1 MTFLIITNIILII
14 CIIVLSGLLW
24 QHWNDRYTNN
34 LQTPKAVEKETN
46 IDAKY
51 AAKLEEL
58 NEIGDKIAEKSH
70 KLNDL
75 NEKSAAL
82 GQKMHQIEENIAILE
97 KNAAE
102 KRENVAK
109 EEENLKRLL
118 EEMRSA
124 NLRAAA
130 DFVGHGNQ
138 IQLSEIDKADIKKLR
153 VYVRGM
159 KCESAVCKAIW
170 ECYYRDQFI
179 SMIKNSACDGVS
191 GIYRIYYYPCGSV
204 SEGNEFSEDMNTTN
218 KKSAAISY
226 IGQSVNIGDRWI
238 QHGKRALGLDPLAGI
253 KLYEVMRDKG
263 IENFYWEVVE
273 VVKDKELLGD
283 REKYWG
289 DFYCCKENGLNKKL
303 G

>member
-1 MTFLIITNIILII
+1 MTFLIIANIILII

-82 GQKMHQIEENIAILE
+82 GQKIHENAEKMRQIEENIAILE

-102 KRENVAK
+102 KRENAAK

-124 NLRAAA
+124 NLRVAA
-130 DFVGHGNQ
+130 DVVGHGNQ
-138 IQLSEIDKADIKKLR
+138 RELSEIDKTDIKKLQ

-159 KCESAVCKAIW
+159 
-170 ECYYRDQFI
+170 
-179 SMIKNSACDGVS
+179 
-191 GIYRIYYYPCGSV
+191 
-204 SEGNEFSEDMNTTN
+204 
-218 KKSAAISY
+218 
-226 IGQSVNIGDRWI
+226 
-238 QHGKRALGLDPLAGI
+238 
-253 KLYEVMRDKG
+253 
-263 IENFYWEVVE
+263 
-273 VVKDKELLGD
+273 
-283 REKYWG
+283 
-289 DFYCCKENGLNKKL
+289 
-303 G
+303 